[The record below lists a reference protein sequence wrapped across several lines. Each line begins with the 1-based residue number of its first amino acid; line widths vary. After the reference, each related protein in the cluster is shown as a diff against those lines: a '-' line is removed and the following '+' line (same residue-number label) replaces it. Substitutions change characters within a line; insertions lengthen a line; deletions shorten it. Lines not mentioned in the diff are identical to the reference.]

1 MQYHLRYRSQ
11 YRRLQHSVDPRA
23 DGGDRSRIRDRRS
36 RLRRAQVPDHY
47 FSNND
52 VFCSSDR
59 ILNIVEAA
67 IGELTQL
74 GLNG

>member
-1 MQYHLRYRSQ
+1 MNNKCVVQIEIYDKHDQIAEFFSEIGYTNFFKI
-11 YRRLQHSVDPRA
+11 
-23 DGGDRSRIRDRRS
+23 G
-36 RLRRAQVPDHY
+36 PDHY

-52 VFCSSDR
+52 VFCSADR